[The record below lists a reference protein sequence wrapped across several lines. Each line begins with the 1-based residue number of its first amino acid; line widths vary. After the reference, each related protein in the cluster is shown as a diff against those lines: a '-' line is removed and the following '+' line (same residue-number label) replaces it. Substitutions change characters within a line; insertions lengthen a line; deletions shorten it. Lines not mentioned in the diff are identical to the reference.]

1 MIRHTLFITAMIFGC
16 GDSSGSNSAPI
27 PGVTLTPGTFGLAD
41 IASGLSNPVHLT
53 APAGDPRLFV
63 VEKAGRIRI
72 VKNGALL
79 SAPFLDISS
88 KVSNGTEQGLLSV
101 AFHPSYS
108 SNGFLYVNYTNTS
121 GDTRIERYT
130 VSSNADVAN
139 PASAKT
145 ILAID
150 QPFSNH
156 NGGLNLFGPDGFLYI
171 GMGDGGGGG
180 DPSGNGQ
187 NKNVLLG
194 KLLRIDVDRGD
205 PYSVPAGNPFASG
218 GGRGEIWAYGLR
230 NPWRFAFDKAS
241 SLLYIADVGQN
252 AYEEINVVATNRT
265 GVNYGW
271 KIMEGASC
279 FGSSSCNQSGL
290 QQPVVTYNRDG
301 GACTVIGGLVYRG
314 SAVAHLAGHYL
325 YADYCAGWIR
335 SFTWTNNAVA
345 NVTEWKTPSHGTILS
360 FAEDAAGE
368 MYILSAN
375 GHVYKI
381 VKS

>member
-1 MIRHTLFITAMIFGC
+1 MIRNALLVFAVMSSC
-16 GDSSGSNSAPI
+16 GDSTGSNTGIVPGESAA
-27 PGVTLTPGTFGLAD
+27 PGTFALSEV
-41 IASGLSNPVHLT
+41 ASGLSNPLYLT
-53 APAGDPRLFV
+53 APAADSRLFV

-72 VKNGALL
+72 VKNGTLL
-79 SAPFLDISS
+79 TTPFLDISL
-88 KVSNGTEQGLLSV
+88 KVSTGSEQGLLSV

-121 GDTRIERYT
+121 GDTRVERYT
-130 VSSNADVAN
+130 VSLNPDVAN

-171 GMGDGGGGG
+171 GMGDGGSGG
-180 DPSGNGQ
+180 DPQGNGQ
-187 NKNVLLG
+187 NKNALLG
-194 KLLRIDVDRGD
+194 KLLRINVDQGD
-205 PYSVPAGNPFASG
+205 PYSIPANNPYANG
-218 GGRGEIWAYGLR
+218 GGRAEVWAYGLR
-230 NPWRFAFDKAS
+230 NPWRFAFDKTS

-271 KIMEGASC
+271 NIMEGASC

-290 QQPVVTYNRDG
+290 QKPVVTYNRDG
-301 GACTVIGGLVYRG
+301 GACTVIGGMVYRG
-314 SAVAHLAGHYL
+314 NAVPQLVGHYL

-335 SFTWTNNAVA
+335 SFKWTNGAVA
-345 NVTEWKTPSHGTILS
+345 NPTEWQTSAHGTILS
-360 FAEDAAGE
+360 FGEDSAGG

-375 GHVYKI
+375 GRVYKI
-381 VKS
+381 IKS